1 MSKRYDNLFT
11 FIMEADDIPDFD
23 PGDAGGDAM
32 PDTAGDASP
41 GTPDPASDGPPPEMA
56 ETDDNFD
63 FNPEGEDTGNDMGG
77 MDNPEN
83 PDEQNPDDNQEGEN
97 IGEKTNAI
105 LNERLYHTL
114 NDRNAGVEA
123 TLEQIQA
130 VIPILPYEV
139 VKELDKPLDQL
150 KTALS
155 KGQSYAIDKFLNA
168 EYGENLLFFEKL
180 NSLYVLIEDKIDRII
195 KKAKKDKTS

>member
-1 MSKRYDNLFT
+1 
-11 FIMEADDIPDFD
+11 MEADDIPDFD

-41 GTPDPASDGPPPEMA
+41 GTPDLASDGPPPEMA
-56 ETDDNFD
+56 ENDGNFD

-114 NDRNAGVEA
+114 NDRNTSVES

-180 NSLYVLIEDKIDRII
+180 NSLYILIEDKIDRII
-195 KKAKKDKTS
+195 KKAKKDKSS

>member
-1 MSKRYDNLFT
+1 
-11 FIMEADDIPDFD
+11 MEADDIPDFD
-23 PGDAGGDAM
+23 PGDAGGDAV

-41 GTPDPASDGPPPEMA
+41 GTPDLASDGPPPEMT
-56 ETDDNFD
+56 ETDGNFD

-114 NDRNAGVEA
+114 NDRNTDVES
-123 TLEQIQA
+123 TLEQIQS

-168 EYGENLLFFEKL
+168 EYGENLLFYEKL
-180 NSLYVLIEDKIDRII
+180 NSLYILIEDKIDRII
-195 KKAKKDKTS
+195 KKAKKDKSS

>member
-1 MSKRYDNLFT
+1 
-11 FIMEADDIPDFD
+11 
-23 PGDAGGDAM
+23 M
-32 PDTAGDASP
+32 PLNAHYCLCKEHCNGYC
-41 GTPDPASDGPPPEMA
+41 
-56 ETDDNFD
+56 
-63 FNPEGEDTGNDMGG
+63 
-77 MDNPEN
+77 
-83 PDEQNPDDNQEGEN
+83 DEQNPDDNQEGEN